1 MGSRIRQADG
11 SRLEEG
17 KITLSEKVLISKGK
31 LIERW
36 EGAGTNGK

>member
-17 KITLSEKVLISKGK
+17 KITLSEVLMSKGK